1 VYGDHMKQH
10 LVFGFVAILLLL
22 SLSLLVSSIPSSIS
36 EPEQKQLLDSFVIP
50 TIPAAGIEPYQI
62 TVKKPIVK
70 ILSSE
75 NRDDN
80 STITPAVIPVYIE
93 IADDPQERNRG
104 LMFRKSLESNSGML
118 FVFEDT
124 ANRSF
129 WMKNTLIPLD
139 MIFIDNNLR
148 IVDIKQNV
156 QPCLHENPCPSYP
169 SIKPAKYVLEVN
181 AGFVQQNNIKVG
193 DRLEI

>member
-1 VYGDHMKQH
+1 MKQH
-10 LVFGFVAILLLL
+10 LVSGFIAILLLLLL
-22 SLSLLVSSIPSSIS
+22 SLSLLVNSTPSSVS
-36 EPEQKQLLDSFVIP
+36 EPEQKQSLYSFVIP

-62 TVKKPIVK
+62 TAKKSIVK

-80 STITPAVIPVYIE
+80 STITPEVIPVYIE
-93 IADDPQERNRG
+93 IADDPQEQIRG

-118 FVFEDT
+118 FVYEDT
-124 ANRSF
+124 ANQSF

-156 QPCLHENPCPSYP
+156 RPCLHENPCPSYT

-181 AGFVQQNNIKVG
+181 AGFVQQNNINVG